1 MSKIV
6 KRTLDFFELFAE
18 QKRPLSLSE
27 ISRLLSMPP
36 SSCYDVLQALEQNGY
51 IYEIGPRAGYYPT
64 MRLQLVAQRITDN
77 DPILLRAEMRLR
89 QLRDELDE
97 SVSLAR
103 INGAQATYLLV
114 FEPSHPLRFMVK
126 VGENLRSLFAT
137 SAGKAVLGNL
147 DPETRNACISGEAL
161 TPLTERTITDRDVLR
176 QDIEASIRR
185 GWYLNREESV
195 PGGTTISATFRWNR
209 SIFIVTVAGP
219 SSRIEAS
226 LDDVAV
232 RLLDT
237 CRDLENP
244 GSSKP
249 VA

>member
-36 SSCYDVLQALEQNGY
+36 SSCYDVLQALEQSGY
-51 IYEIGPRAGYYPT
+51 IYEIGHRAGYYPT

-77 DPILLRAEMRLR
+77 DPVLLRAEMRLR
-89 QLRDELDE
+89 QLRDQLDE

-126 VGENLRSLFAT
+126 VGENVRSLYAT

-147 DPETRNACISGEAL
+147 DPEARNARIAEAAM
-161 TPLTERTITDRDVLR
+161 TPLTDRTITDRDILR
-176 QDIEASIRR
+176 RDIEASIRR
-185 GWYLNREESV
+185 GWFLNREESV
-195 PGGTTISATFRWNR
+195 PGGTTISATFQWNR
-209 SIFIVTVAGP
+209 SLFVVTVAGP
-219 SSRIEAS
+219 TGRMEAS
-226 LDDVAV
+226 LDDVVA
-232 RLLDT
+232 RLLDA

-244 GSSKP
+244 GSAQP
-249 VA
+249 EA